1 MDKNPFHILNMA
13 PMPKMHFGAL
23 RKRYIE
29 IQRSGHPDLG
39 NDPEVSEWANQ
50 AYSLLKNDESRLAE
64 ILKFYGTWPPDT
76 KLIGMDFL
84 MEAMEISEAIGEL
97 QNESDAEKLSL
108 ANTLNQMKSE
118 LDIQID
124 ALNAQAECNTMW
136 LEDNFVLEQISI
148 WYQRRRYLTRLE
160 KNLNG
165 EEEL

>member
-13 PMPKMHFGAL
+13 PMPKMDLGAL

-50 AYSLLKNDESRLAE
+50 AYSLLKNDEYRLAE

-97 QNESDAEKLSL
+97 QKESDAEKSGIT
-108 ANTLNQMKSE
+108 NTLNQMKIE
-118 LDIQID
+118 LDVQLD
-124 ALNAQAECNTMW
+124 SLNAKADANTTW
-136 LEDNFVLEQISI
+136 FEDIALLEQISI

-160 KNLNG
+160 KNLIG

>member
-1 MDKNPFHILNMA
+1 MDKNPFHILKMA
-13 PMPKMHFGAL
+13 PKPKMDLGEL

-50 AYSLLKNDESRLAE
+50 AYSLLKNDEYRLAE

-97 QNESDAEKLSL
+97 ENESDAEKRGI
-108 ANTLNQMKSE
+108 ANTLNQMLNE
-118 LDIQID
+118 LDAHLD
-124 ALNAQAECNTMW
+124 ALNAQAEANTTW
-136 LEDNFVLEQISI
+136 FEDPSILEQISI
-148 WYQRRRYLTRLE
+148 WYQRRRYVTRLE

>member
-1 MDKNPFHILNMA
+1 MDKNPFDILNMA
-13 PMPKMHFGAL
+13 PMPKMDLGAL

-50 AYSLLKNDESRLAE
+50 AYSLLKNDEYRLAE

-97 QNESDAEKLSL
+97 QKESDAEKSGIT
-108 ANTLNQMKSE
+108 NTLNQMKIE
-118 LDIQID
+118 LDVQLD
-124 ALNAQAECNTMW
+124 SLNAKAYANTTW
-136 LEDNFVLEQISI
+136 FEDIALLEQISI

>member
-1 MDKNPFHILNMA
+1 MDKNPFDILNMA
-13 PMPKMHFGAL
+13 PMPKMDLGTL

-50 AYSLLKNDESRLAE
+50 AYSLLKHDEYRLAE

-97 QNESDAEKLSL
+97 QKESDAEKSGIT
-108 ANTLNQMKSE
+108 NTLNQMKIE
-118 LDIQID
+118 LDVQLD
-124 ALNAQAECNTMW
+124 SLNAKADANTTW
-136 LEDNFVLEQISI
+136 FEDSALLEQISI

>member
-1 MDKNPFHILNMA
+1 MDKNPFDILNMA
-13 PMPKMHFGAL
+13 PMPKMDLGTL

-50 AYSLLKNDESRLAE
+50 AYSLLKNDEYRLAE

-97 QNESDAEKLSL
+97 QKESDAEKSGIT
-108 ANTLNQMKSE
+108 NTLNQMKIE
-118 LDIQID
+118 LDVQLD
-124 ALNAQAECNTMW
+124 SLNAKADANTTW
-136 LEDNFVLEQISI
+136 FEDSALLEQISI

>member
-1 MDKNPFHILNMA
+1 MDKNPFDILNMA
-13 PMPKMHFGAL
+13 PMPKMDLGAL

-39 NDPEVSEWANQ
+39 NVPEVSEWANQ
-50 AYSLLKNDESRLAE
+50 AYSLLKNDEYRLAE

-97 QNESDAEKLSL
+97 KKESYADKLGIT
-108 ANTLNQMKSE
+108 NTLNQMKIE
-118 LDIQID
+118 LDVQLD
-124 ALNAQAECNTMW
+124 SLNAKADANTTW
-136 LEDNFVLEQISI
+136 FEDSALLEQISI

>member
-13 PMPKMHFGAL
+13 PMPKMDLGAL

-50 AYSLLKNDESRLAE
+50 AYSLLKNDEYRLAE

-97 QNESDAEKLSL
+97 QKESDAEKSGIT
-108 ANTLNQMKSE
+108 NTLNQMKIE
-118 LDIQID
+118 LDVQLD
-124 ALNAQAECNTMW
+124 SLNAKAYANTTW
-136 LEDNFVLEQISI
+136 FEDIALLEQISI